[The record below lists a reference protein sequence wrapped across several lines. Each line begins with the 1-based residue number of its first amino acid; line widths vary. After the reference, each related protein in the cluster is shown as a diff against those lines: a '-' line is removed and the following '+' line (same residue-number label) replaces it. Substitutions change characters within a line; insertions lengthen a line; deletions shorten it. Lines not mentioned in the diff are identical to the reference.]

1 MRSGALCKVFRRARR
16 ELGRPTF
23 SWHELD
29 GSCRVDWMAVSDKR
43 YYNARFLEASL
54 IKGYQLDN
62 GRCPP
67 GQRRSCR

>member
-1 MRSGALCKVFRRARR
+1 
-16 ELGRPTF
+16 
-23 SWHELD
+23 
-29 GSCRVDWMAVSDKR
+29 MAVSDKR